1 MTEVT
6 DIEPYADNDVPEV
19 ISRLIKDSD
28 FIDALGQLRFKAWY
42 RALRPLLKPRV
53 RSFLKSKASSVKT
66 VRDFQLALEPHLA
79 KILSSTT
86 KNFTVS
92 GLDHLDPNQS
102 YLFLSNHRDIAMD
115 PTFVNWALHSSGF
128 DTTRIA
134 IGDNLIKK
142 SFIGDLMRLNKSF
155 IVKRNISG
163 PREMLQTY
171 SELSGYIRQS
181 IDDGHSIWIA
191 QREGRAKDGIDRTD
205 PAILKMLAIAGKSR
219 QENFLDAV
227 DAVKLVPV
235 SISYEFDPCAPMK
248 ARELSITE
256 RDGEYK
262 KRPDEDEKSIVA
274 GIMGWKGQ
282 VHLHFG
288 EQITEMPETPQE
300 LAARIDRKIILGQRV
315 FDTGRLADAML
326 TKAKAPDDLSVEVK
340 ERFQALI
347 LATPDKYRSKLLEI
361 YANPLRQFALHQD
374 DETH

>member
-1 MTEVT
+1 MTEIT
-6 DIEPYADNDVPEV
+6 DIEPYADNEVPEV
-19 ISRLIKDSD
+19 ISRLVKDSE
-28 FIDALGQLRFKAWY
+28 FIDALGQLRFKSWY
-42 RALRPLLKPRV
+42 KALRPFLKPRV
-53 RSFLKSKASSVKT
+53 RSFLKSKANSVKT
-66 VRDFQLALEPHLA
+66 IRDFQLALEPHLA

-86 KNFTVS
+86 KTFTVS
-92 GLDHLDPNQS
+92 GLDHLNPKQS

-134 IGDNLIKK
+134 IGDNLVKK

-171 SELSGYIRQS
+171 SELSGYIRRS

-219 QENFLDAV
+219 EESFLDAV
-227 DAVKLVPV
+227 DAVRVVPV

-248 ARELSITE
+248 ARELAITE

-262 KRPDEDEKSIVA
+262 KHPDEDEKSIAV
-274 GIMGWKGQ
+274 GIMGWKGH

-288 EQITEMPETPQE
+288 EQITGIPETPQE
-300 LAARIDRKIILGQRV
+300 LAAKIDREIILSQRV

-326 TKAKAPDDLSVEVK
+326 TEARVPDDLSPEVK
-340 ERFQALI
+340 DRFESL
-347 LATPDKYRSKLLEI
+347 LLSTPEKYRSKLLEI

-374 DETH
+374 GQTH